1 MGVEDSKYFAQKA
14 ADELKQKQERKVK
27 RKAFYDKI
35 TSSRKE
41 AIKSLQEAGI
51 YDEKGHLSEIYR

>member
-1 MGVEDSKYFAQKA
+1 MGIDNSKYFAQKA
-14 ADELKQKQERKVK
+14 ADELKQKQEREEK

-41 AIKSLQEAGI
+41 AVKSLQEAGI
-51 YDEKGHLSEIYR
+51 YNRRGHLAKEYK